1 MLILLPQEVEYCQI
15 ISPKSTKKTTQVGL
29 KYHGYLFIK
38 VKSYSLAQSHNA
50 ILSCREIL
58 ERPPFSRLPILL
70 KEPSAYSL
78 WFETK
83 SSIVVT

>member
-1 MLILLPQEVEYCQI
+1 MLILLPLEVEYCQI
-15 ISPKSTKKTTQVGL
+15 ICPKLTKKHTLVGL

-38 VKSYSLAQSHNA
+38 VKSYSLDQSQNA

-58 ERPPFSRLPILL
+58 DRRPFSRLPILL